1 MLTNVLRPHAE
12 VRDEPLTIAVYVPF
26 RSELDIFPLIQWGM
40 GGTGHMIFAPK
51 VIPNSKEIVLYRI
64 FCTDDLEEG
73 AWGIREPVSDGPGW
87 NGRADIVIVPGLA
100 FDRCGMRTGYGKG
113 YYDRLHERWVT
124 RAPQPT
130 RGYRSASTAVCL
142 FAPALDFQLIDSVPS
157 EAHDRAVDVVMT
169 EKHFIDLR

>member
-1 MLTNVLRPHAE
+1 
-12 VRDEPLTIAVYVPF
+12 
-26 RSELDIFPLIQWGM
+26 
-40 GGTGHMIFAPK
+40 MILAPK

-100 FDRCGMRTGYGKG
+100 FDRCGMRLGYGKG

-124 RAPQPT
+124 RAPQQQREATDPLQP
-130 RGYRSASTAVCL
+130 L
-142 FAPALDFQLIDSVPS
+142 FVAPAFDFQLIDSVPS